1 MSKLKE
7 GNVVLGAFM
16 ASKEPHAGIVY
27 YTTVENNEFANMLGY
42 YTNDLEK
49 AKAFG
54 SLRDALRYI
63 ATLPSASGMLDVI
76 PMRVKANTGF
86 SVEEIK

>member
-16 ASKEPHAGIVY
+16 ASKEPYAGIVY
-27 YTTVENNEFANMLGY
+27 YTTVENNESFNMLGN
-42 YTNDLEK
+42 YTGDLEK
-49 AKAFG
+49 AKVFD
-54 SLRDALRYI
+54 SLRDAIRYI

-76 PMRVKANTGF
+76 LMRVKANTGF
-86 SVEEIK
+86 SAEEIK